1 LTPEGTPVVSYS
13 YPTSYVFHRRVGREM
28 PAIVRAEGAE
38 LWDRGGRRYLDGS
51 GGAVVV
57 NVGHGRA
64 SIAAA
69 IARQAQAAAY
79 VHGTQFTTETLEEY
93 ARRLAVHAPGDCT
106 RLYLVSGG
114 SEANETAVKLART
127 YHLANGEPSR
137 HKVVRGSISYHGG
150 TLATLALSGRP
161 NLQAPYLP
169 MLARTPATPAPFCYR
184 CPLDRAYPD
193 CAVACAD
200 ELEAVI
206 EAEGPETVAAVIA
219 EPVLGAS
226 AGAAVPP
233 DDYLR
238 KVRAVCDRHGILL
251 VDDEVMTGFG
261 RTGRFFAIEWSGVR
275 PDLVTCGKGMSGG
288 YMPVGAVL
296 ASERVLAAV
305 ARGGGFTHGF
315 TFSHNPVTAAAC
327 LETLEILEAEGLVER
342 ARAMGERL
350 ATLVAPLGAHPH
362 VGDVRG
368 RGLMAALELVADK
381 QARRPFPREERKAE
395 ALAARCLERGL
406 VVYPGTGC
414 AGDRGGDLV
423 MLAPPFVVTEAQ
435 LAEMAGILDRALTDL
450 AL

>member
-1 LTPEGTPVVSYS
+1 MTYS

-28 PAIVRAEGAE
+28 PAIVRAEGAL
-38 LWDRGGRRYLDGS
+38 LWDGNGKRYLDGS

-93 ARRLAVHAPGDCT
+93 ARRLASHAPGDCT

-114 SEANETAVKLART
+114 SEANETAVKLARA
-127 YHLANGEPSR
+127 YHIANGQPSR

-150 TLATLALSGRP
+150 TLATLSLSGRP

-169 MLARTPATPAPFCYR
+169 MLARTPGTPAAFCYR
-184 CPLDRAYPD
+184 CPLEKRYPD
-193 CAVACAD
+193 CGVSCGD
-200 ELEAVI
+200 ELEAVLQ
-206 EAEGPETVAAVIA
+206 AEGPETVSAVIA

-233 DDYLR
+233 DEYMR
-238 KVRAVCDRHGILL
+238 KARAICDRHGVLL
-251 VDDEVMTGFG
+251 IDDEVMTGFG

-296 ASERVLAAV
+296 ASERVLETV

-327 LETLEILEAEGLVER
+327 LETLEVLESEGLVER
-342 ARAMGERL
+342 ARVMGERL
-350 ATLVAPLGAHPH
+350 SALLAPLGAHPH

-381 QARRPFPREERKAE
+381 QTRRPFPKEDRKAE
-395 ALAARCLERGL
+395 ALAARCLARGL

-414 AGDRGGDLV
+414 AGDAGGDLA
-423 MLAPPFVVTEAQ
+423 MLAPPFVVTDEQ
-435 LAEMAGILDRALTDL
+435 LGQMAGILDAALGDL